1 MSSGVETSHNFNENV
16 AIALAKTVRDSST
29 SLGMTRM
36 VDTDVYLDAGHLMTS
51 PFRFGFLALTW
62 LVTSSDTFAETTPAR
77 PEHTNR
83 LAHEKSPY
91 LLQHAHNP
99 VDWYP
104 WGEEAFAKA
113 RKGNKTIFLSVG
125 YSTCHWCH
133 VMAHESF
140 ENEEVAA
147 IMNREFVNI
156 KVDREE
162 RPDVDRVYMTFVQ
175 ATTGGGGWPMSV
187 WLTPDLKPFVG
198 GTYFPPEDRYGQPG
212 FKNVL
217 ERIATAWK
225 ENHDKIVEQSTN
237 IVAALRESQSAPK
250 AFGEGEVGAAILD
263 AAYKQLDRSYD
274 PKEGGFGNAPKF
286 PRPVTLNF
294 LTRFYARDPKSE
306 SGKQALEMTLFTL
319 RKMASGGMHDHI
331 GGGFHRYSVDRYWHV
346 PHFEKMLYDQAQLA
360 VAYLDAYQI
369 LGDAHLN
376 PPGRDRDRAERREA
390 DAKAPLRV
398 EFKAVAR
405 DILDYVARD
414 MTSKEG
420 GFYSAEDADS
430 PVPIAVVSDPR
441 VESPEPDAGAHRAP
455 LQKTAEGA
463 FYIWTKK
470 EIDAALGDAAE
481 IFDFHYGVQAHGNA
495 PEGSDPHD
503 EFRGKNILIKRR
515 TNAETAQRFKKSEDE
530 IAKSLAQSREKL
542 FAVRSKRLRPHLDDK
557 IIAAWNGLMIS
568 AYARAAQVLDEP
580 RYLEIAT
587 RATNFLRQNLYDS
600 SRKVLYRNYRE
611 GRSDIEAFAD
621 DYAFVIRGLLDLYE
635 ASFDV
640 ECLKFATQLQETQDQ
655 LFFDEKNGGY
665 FSTSGKDESVFLRM
679 KDDNDGA
686 EPAASSVAALNL
698 LRLSQLL
705 DDQKMAERP
714 RKTIDA
720 FAATLAH
727 FPSAMPQMLVALDY
741 SLSKPRQIVI
751 AGKKDAPETKALL
764 KEVYRHFLP
773 KTVLLLADGSE
784 GQKYLGERNEAIRAM
799 SPVAGKSAAYVCEN
813 FTCKAPVTDS
823 TTLREL
829 LSR

>member
-1 MSSGVETSHNFNENV
+1 MIS
-16 AIALAKTVRDSST
+16 R
-29 SLGMTRM
+29 
-36 VDTDVYLDAGHLMTS
+36 
-51 PFRFGFLALTW
+51 FRFGFLALTW
-62 LVTSSDTFAETTPAR
+62 LVTSSDTFAETMPAH

-83 LAHEKSPY
+83 LAQEKSPY

-104 WGEEAFAKA
+104 WGEEAVAKA
-113 RKGNKTIFLSVG
+113 RRENKPIFLSVG

-198 GTYFPPEDRYGQPG
+198 GTYFPPEDRYGQPA
-212 FKNVL
+212 FKTVL

-225 ENHDKIVEQSTN
+225 ENHDKIVEQSGQ
-237 IVAALRESQSAPK
+237 IVDALRDSQSAGK
-250 AFGEGEVGAAILD
+250 IEGKIDAAILD
-263 AAYKQLDRSYD
+263 TAYQQVDRSYD

-294 LTRFYARDPKSE
+294 LTRFYRRDPKSE
-306 SGKQALEMTLFTL
+306 SGKHALEMTLFTL
-319 RKMASGGMHDHI
+319 RKMAAGGMHDHI

-360 VAYLDAYQI
+360 VAYLDAFQI
-369 LGDAHLN
+369 LDDPHLN
-376 PPGRDRDRAERREA
+376 PLPGQREA
-390 DAKAPLRV
+390 DAKAPVRV
-398 EFKAVAR
+398 EVEAVAR

-420 GFYSAEDADS
+420 GFFSAEDADS
-430 PVPIAVVSDPR
+430 PVVA
-441 VESPEPDAGAHRAP
+441 AGADRGHAEP
-455 LQKTAEGA
+455 KEGA
-463 FYIWTKK
+463 FYVWTKK
-470 EIDAALGDAAE
+470 EIDAAIDDAAE
-481 IFDFHYGVQAHGNA
+481 IFDFHYGVQPHGNA
-495 PEGSDPHD
+495 PEGSDPQG
-503 EFRGKNILIKRR
+503 EFRGKNILVERHTI
-515 TNAETAQRFKKSEDE
+515 TETANHFGKTEEE
-530 IAKSLAQSREKL
+530 IGKLLAQSRAKL
-542 FAVRSKRLRPHLDDK
+542 FSIRSKRPRPHLDDK
-557 IIAAWNGLMIS
+557 IIVAWNGLMIS
-568 AYARAAQVLDEP
+568 AYARAAQVLDAP

-587 RATNFLRQNLYDS
+587 RAAKFLRTNLYEEKS
-600 SRKVLYRNYRE
+600 KLLYRNYRG
-611 GRSDIEAFAD
+611 GRSNIEAFAD
-621 DYAFVIRGLLDLYE
+621 DYAFVIQGLLDLYE

-640 ECLKFATQLQETQDQ
+640 DWLKFAVQLQETQDR

-686 EPAASSVAALNL
+686 EPAASSIAALNL
-698 LRLSQLL
+698 LRLSQFR
-705 DDQKMAERP
+705 DDKEMAERA

-720 FAATLAH
+720 FTITLSH
-727 FPSAMPQMLVALDY
+727 FPSAMPQMLVALDN
-741 SLSKPRQIVI
+741 SISKPRQIVI

-764 KEVYRHFLP
+764 REVNRHSLP
-773 KTVLLLADGSE
+773 KTVLLLADGAE
-784 GQKYLGERNEAIRAM
+784 GQKYLGEKNEAIRAM
-799 SPVAGKSAAYVCEN
+799 SPIDGKPAAYVCEN
-813 FTCKAPVTDS
+813 FTCKAPVTDPKALS
-823 TTLREL
+823 EL
-829 LSR
+829 LKL

>member
-1 MSSGVETSHNFNENV
+1 
-16 AIALAKTVRDSST
+16 
-29 SLGMTRM
+29 MTN
-36 VDTDVYLDAGHLMTS
+36 D
-51 PFRFGFLALTW
+51 
-62 LVTSSDTFAETTPAR
+62 
-77 PEHTNR
+77 EHTNR

-104 WGEEAFAKA
+104 WGEDAFAKA
-113 RKGNKTIFLSVG
+113 RRENKPIFLSVG

-140 ENEEVAA
+140 ESEQVAA

-198 GTYFPPEDRYGQPG
+198 GTYFPPEDRYGQPA
-212 FKNVL
+212 FQKVL

-225 ENHDKIVEQSTN
+225 QDHDKLVEQGSKIVEALRQSQSTGT
-237 IVAALRESQSAPK
+237 V
-250 AFGEGEVGAAILD
+250 EGELDGSILD
-263 AAYKQLDRSYD
+263 AAYQQLDRSFD
-274 PKEGGFGNAPKF
+274 PKEGGFGSAPKF

-294 LTRFYARDPKSE
+294 LMRLYAQKVGHASGLPSTDKASE
-306 SGKQALEMTLFTL
+306 THALLSHALEIALFTL
-319 RKMASGGMHDHI
+319 RKMAAGGMHDHI

-369 LGDAHLN
+369 TRD
-376 PPGRDRDRAERREA
+376 PGFE
-390 DAKAPLRV
+390 
-398 EFKAVAR
+398 AVAR

-420 GFYSAEDADS
+420 GFFSAEDADS
-430 PVPIAVVSDPR
+430 PVAVAAVYDR
-441 VESPEPDAGAHRAP
+441 REESEQQSEIGAHRAP
-455 LQKTAEGA
+455 LHKTAEGA
-463 FYIWTKK
+463 FYVWTKK
-470 EIDAALGDAAE
+470 EIDDALGDAAE
-481 IFDFHYGVQAHGNA
+481 VFDFHYAVQPHGNA

-503 EFRGKNILIKRR
+503 EFRGKNILIERH
-515 TNAETAQRFKKSEDE
+515 TVAETAERFKKSEQE
-530 IAKSLAQSREKL
+530 IRDSLAKSSEKL
-542 FAVRSKRLRPHLDDK
+542 FAIRAKRPRPHLDDK

-568 AYARAAQVLDEP
+568 AYARAAQVLDDP

-587 RATNFLRQNLYDS
+587 RAAKFLRANLYDKE
-600 SRKVLYRNYRE
+600 SRLLYRNYRG
-611 GRSDIEAFAD
+611 GRSDVEGFAD
-621 DYAFVIRGLLDLYE
+621 DYAFVIQGLLDLYE

-640 ECLKFATQLQETQDQ
+640 EWLKFATELQQTQDRM
-655 LFFDEKNGGY
+655 FFDEKNGGY

-698 LRLSQLL
+698 FRLSQIRN
-705 DDQKMAERP
+705 DQPMSERA
-714 RKTIDA
+714 RKTIAA
-720 FAATLAH
+720 FATTLSH
-727 FPSAMPQMLVALDY
+727 FPSAMPQLLVALDY

-764 KEVYRHFLP
+764 KEVHRHFLP
-773 KTVLLLADGSE
+773 KTILLLADDAD
-784 GQKYLGERNEAIRAM
+784 GQKYLGEKNEAIRAM
-799 SPVAGKSAAYVCEN
+799 SPIDGKAAAYVCEN
-813 FTCKAPVTDS
+813 FTCKAPATDPKQ
-823 TTLREL
+823 LAEL
-829 LSR
+829 LAK

>member
-1 MSSGVETSHNFNENV
+1 MTSH
-16 AIALAKTVRDSST
+16 
-29 SLGMTRM
+29 
-36 VDTDVYLDAGHLMTS
+36 
-51 PFRFGFLALTW
+51 FRFGILALTC
-62 LVTSSDTFAETTPAR
+62 LVTPNHSVAEPTPAR
-77 PEHTNR
+77 SEHTNR

-99 VDWYP
+99 VDWYA

-113 RKGNKTIFLSVG
+113 RRENKPIFLSVG

-140 ENEEVAA
+140 ESEEVAS

-212 FKNVL
+212 FKKVL

-225 ENHDKIVEQSTN
+225 ENHDKIIEQGTN
-237 IVAALRESQSAPK
+237 IVAALRESQSANTMPGGK
-250 AFGEGEVGAAILD
+250 IDAAILH
-263 AAYKQLDRSYD
+263 AAYQQIDRSYD
-274 PKEGGFGNAPKF
+274 PKEGGFGDRPKF

-294 LTRFYARDPKSE
+294 LTRFYARDPKSDF
-306 SGKQALEMTLFTL
+306 GKNALEMALFTL
-319 RKMASGGMHDHI
+319 RKIAAGGMHDHI

-360 VAYLDAYQI
+360 VAYLDAFQI
-369 LGDAHLN
+369 TGD
-376 PPGRDRDRAERREA
+376 GQYE
-390 DAKAPLRV
+390 
-398 EFKAVAR
+398 AVAR

-430 PVPIAVVSDPR
+430 PVPVPTHRDDRR
-441 VESPEPDAGAHRAP
+441 VESPEPDAGGHSAP

-481 IFDFHYGVQAHGNA
+481 IFAFHYGVQTHGNA
-495 PEGSDPHD
+495 PEGSDPQD
-503 EFRGKNILIKRR
+503 EFRGKNILIERR
-515 TNAETAQRFKKSEDE
+515 TIAETAQRFKKSEKDT
-530 IAKSLAQSREKL
+530 AKSLAQSREKL
-542 FAVRSKRLRPHLDDK
+542 LAIRTQRPRPHLDDK
-557 IIAAWNGLMIS
+557 IIAAWNGMMIS
-568 AYARAAQVLDEP
+568 AFARATQVLDDP

-587 RATNFLRQNLYDS
+587 HAANFLRASLYDS
-600 SRKVLYRNYRE
+600 SRKILYRNYRD
-611 GRSDIEAFAD
+611 GRSDIEGFAD
-621 DYAFVIRGLLDLYE
+621 DYAFVVQGLLDLYE

-640 ECLKFATQLQETQDQ
+640 EWLKFATQLQKAQDR

-698 LRLSQLL
+698 LRLSQVR
-705 DDQKMAERP
+705 DDPATAGAERA

-720 FAATLAH
+720 FASTLSH
-727 FPSAMPQMLVALDY
+727 FPSAMPQMLVALDF

-751 AGKKDAPETKALL
+751 AGKKDAPETEALL
-764 KEVYRHFLP
+764 IEVHRHFLP
-773 KTVLLLADGSE
+773 KTVLLRADGSE
-784 GQKYLGERNEAIRAM
+784 GQKYLGETNEAIRAM
-799 SPVAGKSAAYVCEN
+799 SPVEGKPAAYVCEN
-813 FTCKAPVTDS
+813 FTCKAPVTDP

>member
-1 MSSGVETSHNFNENV
+1 MTSH
-16 AIALAKTVRDSST
+16 
-29 SLGMTRM
+29 
-36 VDTDVYLDAGHLMTS
+36 
-51 PFRFGFLALTW
+51 FRFGFLALTW
-62 LVTSSDTFAETTPAR
+62 LVTANHSDADLTPAGAR
-77 PEHTNR
+77 RSESAATEKLEHTNR

-99 VDWYP
+99 VDWYS

-113 RKGNKTIFLSVG
+113 RQENKPIFLSVG

-212 FKNVL
+212 FKKVL
-217 ERIATAWK
+217 ERIAAAWK
-225 ENHDKIVEQSTN
+225 ENHDKIVEQGGQ
-237 IVAALRESQSAPK
+237 IVAALRESQSVGT
-250 AFGEGEVGAAILD
+250 GEGKIDAAILE

-274 PKEGGFGNAPKF
+274 PKEGGFGSAPKF
-286 PRPVTLNF
+286 PRPVTVNF
-294 LTRFYARDPKSE
+294 LTRFYARDPKNDAD
-306 SGKQALEMTLFTL
+306 KQALEMALFTL
-319 RKMASGGMHDHI
+319 RKMAAGGMHDHI

-360 VAYLDAYQI
+360 VAYLDAFQITRDKQYQS
-369 LGDAHLN
+369 
-376 PPGRDRDRAERREA
+376 
-390 DAKAPLRV
+390 
-398 EFKAVAR
+398 VAR
-405 DILDYVARD
+405 DILDYVGRD

-420 GFYSAEDADS
+420 GFFSAEDADS
-430 PVPIAVVSDPR
+430 PIAAGIG
-441 VESPEPDAGAHRAP
+441 DAGHS
-455 LQKTAEGA
+455 KTAEGS

-470 EIDAALGDAAE
+470 DVDEALGDAAE

-503 EFRGKNILIKRR
+503 EFRGKNILIERHIIL
-515 TNAETAQRFKKSEDE
+515 ETAQRFKKSEDE
-530 IAKSLAQSREKL
+530 IATLLMRCREKL
-542 FAVRSKRLRPHLDDK
+542 FAIREKRPRPHLDDK

-568 AYARAAQVLDEP
+568 TYARAAQVLDDP
-580 RYLEIAT
+580 RYLQIAT
-587 RATNFLRQNLYDS
+587 RAAKFLRTNLYEEKS
-600 SRKVLYRNYRE
+600 KLLYRNYRG
-611 GRSDIEAFAD
+611 GRSDIAAFAD
-621 DYAFVIRGLLDLYE
+621 DYAFVIQALLDLYE

-640 ECLKFATQLQETQDQ
+640 EWLKFATELQETQDR

-665 FSTSGKDESVFLRM
+665 FSTSGKDQSVFLRM

-698 LRLSQLL
+698 LRLAQFR
-705 DDQKMAERP
+705 DDKTMAERA

-720 FAATLAH
+720 FAITLSH

-751 AGKKDAPETKALL
+751 AGKKDAPDTKALL
-764 KEVYRHFLP
+764 KEVHRHFLP
-773 KTVLLLADGSE
+773 KTILLLADGAE
-784 GQKYLGERNEAIRAM
+784 GQKFLGEKNEAIRAM
-799 SPVAGKSAAYVCEN
+799 SMVEGKPVAYVCEN
-813 FTCKAPVTDS
+813 FTCKAPVTEPKQ
-823 TTLREL
+823 LAKL
-829 LSR
+829 LVE

>member
-1 MSSGVETSHNFNENV
+1 MSNDESMMNDEKDACYSERSRGIPLQNRK
-16 AIALAKTVRDSST
+16 AISRDLSTPLRSAPDDELIIRVSSLIRHST
-29 SLGMTRM
+29 FVLRHFLG
-36 VDTDVYLDAGHLMTS
+36 
-51 PFRFGFLALTW
+51 GFLALTW
-62 LVTSSDTFAETTPAR
+62 LVTSSDTFAEARPAQ

-83 LAHEKSPY
+83 LAQEKSPY

-113 RKGNKTIFLSVG
+113 RRENKPIFLSVG

-147 IMNREFVNI
+147 VMNREFVNI

-198 GTYFPPEDRYGQPG
+198 GTYFPPEDRYGQPA
-212 FKNVL
+212 FKSVL

-225 ENHDKIVEQSTN
+225 ENHDKIVEQGGK
-237 IVAALRESQSAPK
+237 IVDALRESQSTAT
-250 AFGEGEVGAAILD
+250 AEGKINAAILD
-263 AAYKQLDRSYD
+263 TAYRQLDRNYD

-306 SGKQALEMTLFTL
+306 SGKHALEMTLFTL
-319 RKMASGGMHDHI
+319 RKMAAGGMHDHI

-360 VAYLDAYQI
+360 VAYLDAFQI
-369 LGDAHLN
+369 T
-376 PPGRDRDRAERREA
+376 RDRQYES
-390 DAKAPLRV
+390 
-398 EFKAVAR
+398 VAR

-414 MTSKEG
+414 MASKEG
-420 GFYSAEDADS
+420 GFFSAEDADS
-430 PVPIAVVSDPR
+430 PVVAGIGDP
-441 VESPEPDAGAHRAP
+441 GHT
-455 LQKTAEGA
+455 KTAEGA
-463 FYIWTKK
+463 FYTWTKK

-481 IFDFHYGVQAHGNA
+481 IFDFHYGVQPHGNA
-495 PEGSDPHD
+495 PEGSDPQD
-503 EFRGKNILIKRR
+503 EFRGKNILIERH
-515 TNAETAQRFKKSEDE
+515 TITETAQHFKKTEE
-530 IAKSLAQSREKL
+530 EVANLLAQSRANL
-542 FAVRSKRLRPHLDDK
+542 FSIRAKRPRPHLDDK

-568 AYARAAQVLDEP
+568 AYARGAQALDEP

-587 RATNFLRQNLYDS
+587 RAAKFLRTNLYEEKS
-600 SRKVLYRNYRE
+600 KLLYRNYRG
-611 GRSDIEAFAD
+611 GRSDIEGFAN
-621 DYAFVIRGLLDLYE
+621 DYAFVTQGLLDLYE

-640 ECLKFATQLQETQDQ
+640 EWLKFAVQLQETQNR

-665 FSTSGKDESVFLRM
+665 FSTSGKDKSVFLRM

-698 LRLSQLL
+698 LRLAQIR
-705 DDQKMAERP
+705 DDPAAAGADRA

-720 FAATLAH
+720 FATTLSH
-727 FPSAMPQMLVALDY
+727 FPSAMPQMLVGLD
-741 SLSKPRQIVI
+741 SALSKPRQIVI
-751 AGKKDAPETKALL
+751 AGKKEAPETKALL
-764 KEVYRHFLP
+764 REVHRHFLP
-773 KTVLLLADGSE
+773 KTVVFLADGAE
-784 GQKYLGERNEAIRAM
+784 GQKFLGEKNEAIRAM
-799 SPVAGKSAAYVCEN
+799 SPIDGKPAAYVCEN
-813 FTCKAPVTDS
+813 FTCKAPVTDPKALS
-823 TTLREL
+823 EL
-829 LSR
+829 LASGRGD

>member
-1 MSSGVETSHNFNENV
+1 
-16 AIALAKTVRDSST
+16 
-29 SLGMTRM
+29 MTNR
-36 VDTDVYLDAGHLMTS
+36 
-51 PFRFGFLALTW
+51 FRFGFLALIW
-62 LVTSSDTFAETTPAR
+62 VVTSSENFAEHEPAR
-77 PEHTNR
+77 SEHMNR

-99 VDWYP
+99 VEWYP
-104 WGEEAFAKA
+104 WGEEAFAKT
-113 RKGNKTIFLSVG
+113 RRENKPIFLSVG

-140 ENEEVAA
+140 ENEDVAA

-175 ATTGGGGWPMSV
+175 ATTGSGGWPMSV

-198 GTYFPPEDRYGQPG
+198 GTYFPPEERYGQPA
-212 FKNVL
+212 FKKVL

-225 ENHDKIVEQSTN
+225 EDHDKIVQQGSK
-237 IVAALRESQSAPK
+237 IVEALRESQSAAPV
-250 AFGEGEVGAAILD
+250 EGKIDGSVAD
-263 AAYKQLDRSYD
+263 AAYRQLDRSYD
-274 PKEGGFGNAPKF
+274 PKEGGFGNSPKF

-294 LTRFYARDPKSE
+294 LTRFYARDPKSDA
-306 SGKQALEMTLFTL
+306 GKHALEIALFTL
-319 RKMASGGMHDHI
+319 RKMAAGGMHDHI

-360 VAYLDAYQI
+360 VAYLDAFQI
-369 LGDAHLN
+369 TKDKQY
-376 PPGRDRDRAERREA
+376 ES
-390 DAKAPLRV
+390 V
-398 EFKAVAR
+398 VR

-420 GFYSAEDADS
+420 GFFSAEDADS
-430 PVPIAVVSDPR
+430 PVATGGLSAVASAKADDPGH
-441 VESPEPDAGAHRAP
+441 S
-455 LQKTAEGA
+455 KTAEGA
-463 FYIWTKK
+463 FYVWTKK

-481 IFDFHYGVQAHGNA
+481 VFDFHYGVQPHGNA

-503 EFRGKNILIKRR
+503 EFRGKNILIERH
-515 TNAETAQRFKKSEDE
+515 TIAQTAEHFKKSEKE
-530 IAKSLAQSREKL
+530 IGESLAQSREKL
-542 FAVRSKRLRPHLDDK
+542 FSIRAKRPRPHLDDK

-568 AYARAAQVLDEP
+568 AFARAAQVLDDA

-587 RATNFLRQNLYDS
+587 RAAKFLRANLYEEKS
-600 SRKVLYRNYRE
+600 KLLSRNYRE
-611 GRSDIEAFAD
+611 GRSAIEGFAD
-621 DYAFVIRGLLDLYE
+621 DYAFVVQALIDLYE
-635 ASFDV
+635 ASFDI
-640 ECLKFATQLQETQDQ
+640 EWLKFATELRETQDR

-665 FSTSGKDESVFLRM
+665 FSTSGKDASVFLRM

-698 LRLSQLL
+698 LRLSQVR
-705 DDQKMAERP
+705 DDPQLTERA

-720 FAATLAH
+720 VAATLSH
-727 FPSAMPQMLVALDY
+727 FPSAMPQMLVALDF

-764 KEVYRHFLP
+764 KEVHRHFLP
-773 KTVLLLADGSE
+773 KTILLLADGSD
-784 GQKYLGERNEAIRAM
+784 GQKYLGDKNEAVSAM
-799 SPVAGKSAAYVCEN
+799 SMVEGKPAAYVCEN
-813 FTCKAPVTDS
+813 FTCKAPVTNPKA
-823 TTLREL
+823 LAEL